1 MYASFKASKPWVP
14 ESDGQWSGSD
24 SFQGAVNR
32 RFKTRYRFKMQIKTL
47 CRRIREMELPSGL
60 EISLTVVKVKFHFKA
75 VNGKKIQNLSFE
87 LNQLGSMATR
97 TLIAYRSAALE
108 GIRWHP
114 DLLTFR
120 LE

>member
-1 MYASFKASKPWVP
+1 MYASFKTVKSLGCR
-14 ESDGQWSGSD
+14 S
-24 SFQGAVNR
+24 R
-32 RFKTRYRFKMQIKTL
+32 RSVVKVY
-47 CRRIREMELPSGL
+47 EMELPSGL